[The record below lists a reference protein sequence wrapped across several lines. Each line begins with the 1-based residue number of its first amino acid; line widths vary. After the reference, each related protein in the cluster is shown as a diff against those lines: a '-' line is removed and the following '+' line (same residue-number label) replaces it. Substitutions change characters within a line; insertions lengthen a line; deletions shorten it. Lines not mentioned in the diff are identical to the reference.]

1 MRSLKKTQAGEEP
14 KATITAVTRL
24 LETARFPQEKP
35 HSKGLSVEKS

>member
-1 MRSLKKTQAGEEP
+1 MRSLKKRRPEES
-14 KATITAVTRL
+14 KGTITAVTRL